1 MDPTDAALHRVDRGL
16 THPDQRWMEVAN
28 ATRIMRVA

>member
-1 MDPTDAALHRVDRGL
+1 LDAELHRVDLGL
-16 THPDQRWMEVAN
+16 THPGQCWMVVAN

>member
-1 MDPTDAALHRVDRGL
+1 LDAALHRADPDL
-16 THPDQRWMEVAN
+16 THPDQCWMVVAN